1 MASSY
6 PSLPPTE
13 EGEECHP
20 LVMDVKEKTITL
32 LLSLLEGVSDKK
44 TIGLFAE
51 TLNLEVLRLRMVAVY
66 GMCVDDP
73 SIVEDSRKIPEDIY
87 WGDMTEAFSIYML
100 ISKLANHSD
109 EAKTAIMPSSYK
121 GNLEQQVALKFFQ
134 GNTGCI
140 EIDWEDNENG
150 RNMNCLERVH
160 FPIPP
165 IAWYLTVET
174 RDALLVKVC
183 RDSPEEKLRDW
194 YTTWTDE
201 LYQEMEHL
209 SYMSSFRAISF
220 LSENLGDLKTTQF
233 VLAMAINCVLLA
245 SMEVTQKTEPT
256 DETADLIKNIRF
268 SVDIAE
274 TITMVLGYIVLA
286 FCTFIGLGVAV
297 TQGPLAVQKAWD
309 AHVREIGRPTDTEVT
324 PAENTPEALFRWGPE
339 YAGIYDDDAESLTK
353 GLYLVVSAYYLLCD
367 SKVLWHLIMII
378 CAVLGCVISPFFFS
392 LHLLDVVYRSETLL
406 NVLRAVT
413 IPGEQLLMTGAL
425 AVIILYI
432 YSVLGFLFVR
442 DSFMS
447 DDFPDERRCDKL
459 ADCFTTT
466 IREGLINGGGMADT
480 FIPKPVSEKA
490 EFLKRFFFDLTYF
503 VIVIIILLNVI
514 FGIIIDTFAS
524 MREADDERTT
534 DMTTT
539 CFICSIDKNRFDR
552 NGTPFAQHIK
562 EEHNMWEYL
571 YYVVYLRTKDDT
583 EYTGIE
589 TYVSDKLEEDDTT
602 FYPTEKAMCLVEDE
616 EEVDEWKED
625 VKERFDKLTS
635 EFALLKR
642 TCLDIREEAGNNV
655 STSMEMGKET
665 ISVIDKIKVAYN
677 PPSQD
682 ESRSWFSASRAAEDR
697 QRAENKANLAAERA
711 AIAEKLLAEAQE
723 VAKMKEEA
731 ENVILERQAAEALG
745 VEPPPPLTDLWAAA
759 PAEGPAEP
767 ILMEPDEEE
776 GEICPECGASGMFK
790 FCTECGHR
798 NPNA

>member
-1 MASSY
+1 
-6 PSLPPTE
+6 
-13 EGEECHP
+13 
-20 LVMDVKEKTITL
+20 
-32 LLSLLEGVSDKK
+32 
-44 TIGLFAE
+44 
-51 TLNLEVLRLRMVAVY
+51 
-66 GMCVDDP
+66 
-73 SIVEDSRKIPEDIY
+73 
-87 WGDMTEAFSIYML
+87 
-100 ISKLANHSD
+100 
-109 EAKTAIMPSSYK
+109 
-121 GNLEQQVALKFFQ
+121 
-134 GNTGCI
+134 
-140 EIDWEDNENG
+140 
-150 RNMNCLERVH
+150 
-160 FPIPP
+160 
-165 IAWYLTVET
+165 
-174 RDALLVKVC
+174 
-183 RDSPEEKLRDW
+183 
-194 YTTWTDE
+194 
-201 LYQEMEHL
+201 
-209 SYMSSFRAISF
+209 
-220 LSENLGDLKTTQF
+220 
-233 VLAMAINCVLLA
+233 
-245 SMEVTQKTEPT
+245 
-256 DETADLIKNIRF
+256 
-268 SVDIAE
+268 
-274 TITMVLGYIVLA
+274 
-286 FCTFIGLGVAV
+286 V

-309 AHVREIGRPTDTEVT
+309 SHVREIGRPTDTEVC
-324 PAENTPEALFRWGPE
+324 PQENTPEALFRWGPE
-339 YAGIYDDDAESLTK
+339 YAGIDDDDAESLTK
-353 GLYLVVSAYYLLCD
+353 ALYLVVSAYYLLCD

-378 CAVLGCVISPFFFS
+378 CGVLGCVISPFFFS

-425 AVIILYI
+425 AVILLYI

-480 FIPKPVSEKA
+480 FIPKPVSEKV

-539 CFICSIDKNRFDR
+539 CFICSIDKNTFDR

-562 EEHNMWEYL
+562 TEHNMWEYL
-571 YYVVYLRTKDDT
+571 YYVVYLKQKDET
-583 EYTGIE
+583 EYSGIE
-589 TYVSDKLEEDDTT
+589 TYVADKLEEDDTT
-602 FYPTEKAMCLVEDE
+602 FYPTEKAMCLDEDE

-697 QRAENKANLAAERA
+697 QRAENKANLAAERS

-745 VEPPPPLTDLWAAA
+745 VPPPPLTDLWAA

-776 GEICPECGASGMFK
+776 GEICTECGASGMFK

-798 NPNA
+798 NPTA